1 MTRYE
6 LEVAIN
12 EVKTRY
18 GAQVT
23 EKMNII
29 RKNKLERIKHES
41 EIMLIRASNCQL
53 QCEVENINQ
62 RMNEELL
69 PLLRQHAE
77 MRAQSSEAQN
87 AQV

>member
-1 MTRYE
+1 MTQYE

-12 EVKTRY
+12 EVKTHY

-29 RKNKLERIKHES
+29 RKNKLERIKHEN
-41 EIMLIRASNCQL
+41 EIMLIRATNCQL
-53 QCEVENINQ
+53 QGEIENINQ

-69 PLLRQHAE
+69 PLLKQHAE
-77 MRAQSSEAQN
+77 MRAQGSEA
-87 AQV
+87 AE